1 MDDTYDTIV
10 LGTGLKECILSGL
23 LSVDK
28 EKVFHLDK
36 NDYYGGTSASLNLTQ
51 LYASY
56 SKGEEVAASLGR
68 PRDYNVDIIPKFIM
82 SYGEMVNLLL
92 HCNVQNYLQFRP
104 IQGSYV
110 YVKGKIHKVPVT
122 TSEALSTPLLGLF
135 EKNRFKNFLLYIQD
149 YDENKKETHKGRDL
163 HTMTMAQLFK
173 DFNLDVQCQEFV
185 GHAVALYREDSYLQR
200 PAIETVKKIVLY
212 FESLNRFKK
221 SPYIYPEYGLG
232 ELPQAFARMS
242 ALYGGTYMLRA
253 KIQEIV
259 FTNGHVSGVKFESG
273 EVAKCSKIVADP
285 TYFPEK
291 VKKVGQVVRAICVL
305 NHPIANTQNI
315 ESLQIIMPQQE
326 LGRNSD
332 VYISVLSGGNQVCP
346 KGKFIAIVGT
356 TVETS
361 NPEKELEA
369 GLKILE
375 PIEKKF
381 ISITDSFEP
390 INDPKQDGI
399 YITKSYDATS
409 HFETTVEDCME
420 MYTKITGRVLDL
432 SKDPAVGQ
440 QQQN

>member
-1 MDDTYDTIV
+1 
-10 LGTGLKECILSGL
+10 
-23 LSVDK
+23 
-28 EKVFHLDK
+28 
-36 NDYYGGTSASLNLTQ
+36 
-51 LYASY
+51 
-56 SKGEEVAASLGR
+56 
-68 PRDYNVDIIPKFIM
+68 
-82 SYGEMVNLLL
+82 
-92 HCNVQNYLQFRP
+92 
-104 IQGSYV
+104 
-110 YVKGKIHKVPVT
+110 
-122 TSEALSTPLLGLF
+122 
-135 EKNRFKNFLLYIQD
+135 LYIQD
-149 YDENKKETHKGRDL
+149 YDENKPETHKGRDL
-163 HTMTMAQLFK
+163 HKMTMDQLYK
-173 DFNLDVQCQEFV
+173 EFNLDVQCREFV

-259 FTNGHVSGVKFESG
+259 FTDGHVSGVKFESG

-285 TYFPEK
+285 TYFPDK
-291 VKKVGQVVRAICVL
+291 VKKVGQVVRAICIL
-305 NHPIANTQNI
+305 NHPVANTQNI

-326 LGRNSD
+326 VGRKSD

-356 TVETS
+356 TVETE

-390 INDPKQDGI
+390 INDPKKDGI